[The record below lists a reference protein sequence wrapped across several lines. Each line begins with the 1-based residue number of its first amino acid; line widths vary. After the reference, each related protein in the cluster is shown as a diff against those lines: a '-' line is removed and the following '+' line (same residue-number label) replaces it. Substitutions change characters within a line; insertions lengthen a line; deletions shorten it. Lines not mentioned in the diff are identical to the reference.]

1 MNKSPYVIIGN
12 GIAGITC
19 ARHIRKYDADAS
31 ILVISGESE
40 HFFSRTALMYI
51 YMGHMQYQHTK
62 PYEDWFWEKNHIELK
77 KTWITSI
84 DTSKQQLISDT
95 GEKIPYG
102 TLIIATGSKPLTI
115 GWRGEDLKGVQG
127 LYSLQDL
134 ENMEDNTLGIQRGVI
149 VGGGLIGIEMAEML
163 KSRGI
168 EVTFLVR
175 EKNFWDTV
183 LPTEEAEL
191 INRHIQAHDVDLRLS
206 TELAEIISN
215 GNGNVSAVKTNTG
228 EEIPCQ
234 FVGLTI
240 GVTPNISL
248 LKNHPDIQSN
258 RGVLVDKYFQTNIE
272 GVYAIGDCAE
282 FTESPGPNRKTIE
295 QVWYTGRM
303 HGETLAYNLTH
314 EEKVSY
320 KPGIWFNS
328 AKFFDLEYQT
338 YGHVPNNIP
347 ATLDTFY
354 WENESGTVAVRFVYD
369 KTVGTI
375 KGINTIG
382 WRMRHTYFDK
392 AIDEGWLFEKILTHL
407 DKASFDAEF
416 ATKHTAAVIQAYNT
430 IKKRNVSLPK
440 KGFLKRIV
448 TAFS

>member
-19 ARHIRKYDADAS
+19 ARHIRKYDAEAS

-62 PYEDWFWEKNHIELK
+62 PYEDWFWEKNRIELK

-84 DTSKQQLISDT
+84 DTQNQQLISDQ
-95 GEKIPYG
+95 GEQIPYG

-115 GWRGEDLKGVQG
+115 GWPGENLQGVQG

-134 ENMEDNTLGIQRGVI
+134 ESMEANTQGIQRAVV

-163 KSRGI
+163 QSRGI
-168 EVTFLVR
+168 AVTFLVR
-175 EKNFWDTV
+175 ERNFWDTV
-183 LPTEEAEL
+183 LPTEEAQL
-191 INRHIQAHDVDLRLS
+191 INRHIRAHHVDLRLS
-206 TELAEIISN
+206 TELGEILADGTGKVRAI
-215 GNGNVSAVKTNTG
+215 KTKDG
-228 EEIPCQ
+228 EEISCE

-240 GVTPNISL
+240 GVTPNIGFL
-248 LKNHPDIQSN
+248 QNHSDIQTN
-258 RGVLVDKYFQTNIE
+258 RGILIDSIFQTSVPGI
-272 GVYAIGDCAE
+272 YAIGDCAE
-282 FTESPGPNRKTIE
+282 FKEAPGPHRKNIE

-314 EEKVSY
+314 GQKVSY

-338 YGHVPNNIP
+338 YGFVPNKIP
-347 ATLDTFY
+347 STLDTFY
-354 WENESGTVAVRFVYD
+354 WENKAGSVAIRFVYD
-369 KTVGTI
+369 KNVGTI
-375 KGINTIG
+375 KGINCIG
-382 WRMRHTYFDK
+382 WRMRHAYFDR
-392 AIDEGWLFEKILTHL
+392 AIEEGWLFEKILSHL

-416 ATKHTAAVIQAYNT
+416 SKNHTSALIQAYNSS
-430 IKKRNVSLPK
+430 KQRNVSLPN
-440 KGFLKRIV
+440 KGFFQRLVK
-448 TAFS
+448 AFS

>member
-1 MNKSPYVIIGN
+1 MNNSPYVIIGN

-19 ARHIRKYDADAS
+19 ARHIRKYNADAP

-51 YMGHMQYQHTK
+51 YMGHMKYEHTK
-62 PYEDWFWEKNHIELK
+62 PYEDWFWEKNRIHLK
-77 KTWITSI
+77 RAWITDINLHQKTIHS
-84 DTSKQQLISDT
+84 SEGELI
-95 GEKIPYG
+95 PFG
-102 TLIIATGSKPLTI
+102 TLIIATGSKPFTI
-115 GWRGEDLKGVQG
+115 GWPGEHLKGVQG

-134 ENMEDNTLGIQRGVI
+134 EQMEANTQGIQHAVI

-163 KSRGI
+163 QSRHI
-168 EVTFLVR
+168 DVTFLVR
-175 EKNFWDTV
+175 EKNFWDNV
-183 LPTEEAEL
+183 LPEEEAKV
-191 INRHIQAHDVDLRLS
+191 INRHIKAHGVDLRLAS
-206 TELAEIISN
+206 ELQEILSDEK
-215 GNGNVSAVKTNTG
+215 GAVRAIRTAAG

-240 GVTPNISL
+240 GVTPNIEF
-248 LKNHPDIQSN
+248 LKNQPTITTNKGVMVDQFFRTSVPD
-258 RGVLVDKYFQTNIE
+258 
-272 GVYAIGDCAE
+272 VYAIGDCAE
-282 FTESPGPNRKTIE
+282 FIEAPGSHRKNIE

-314 EEKVSY
+314 SDPMPY

-338 YGHVPNNIP
+338 YGWVPNKIP
-347 ATLDTFY
+347 AVLDTFY
-354 WENESGTVAVRFVYD
+354 WENNEGTVAIRFTYD

-382 WRMRHTYFDK
+382 WRMRHAYFDR
-392 AIDEGWLFEKILTHL
+392 AIEEGWLFEKILSHL
-407 DKASFDAEF
+407 DRANFDAEF
-416 ATKHTAAVIQAYNT
+416 SKNYTPQVILAYN
-430 IKKRNVSLPK
+430 KAKNRSLSLPK
-440 KGFLKRIV
+440 KGLIRRLL